1 MDRRQETIDSLKKYN
16 QEHIIKFLDKLD
28 DEKAEQLIKQIQ
40 KIDLH
45 QITELYNST
54 KKNSRIQR
62 K

>member
-1 MDRRQETIDSLKKYN
+1 MDKRQETIDLLKEYN
-16 QEHIIKFLDKLD
+16 QEHIIKFLEKLN

-54 KKNSRIQR
+54 KKNSRI
-62 K
+62 